1 MLQAQKWVRQFSIT
15 WKNNMDNDAIIV
27 GDVGGTNVRL
37 ALAHKNKQGFIEL
50 SHVGI
55 RSVEEFRSLELALND
70 WLKDIDGKP
79 SQGIFALAGVTG
91 ADEVRFTNSD
101 WVVSASKVKAEFNFK
116 NVQLIND
123 FAAQAMAVPATPF
136 DDLIVVNKAIEIP
149 DAPKVV
155 LGPGTGLGM
164 AGLVKFEN
172 KWHVLPTEGGHQ
184 AFAPRSDIE
193 REILSVLSRAFDAV
207 SFEHVVSGPGLLR
220 LYKCLGA
227 IRGEATP
234 LDTPPEI
241 GEAAARLSS
250 PLAVEA
256 AKTLSLILAT
266 FCANAVLSLGAKG
279 GCVIAG
285 GVAEQLSQFIMTTDF
300 IERYRNIG
308 PMTNFVRDAPVY
320 RNNDKYAA
328 LKGAAMFAQ

>member
-1 MLQAQKWVRQFSIT
+1 MD
-15 WKNNMDNDAIIV
+15 KNAIIV

-37 ALAHKNKQGFIEL
+37 ALAHKKANGFIEL
-50 SHVGI
+50 SHIGI
-55 RSVEEFRSLELALND
+55 KPVDEFRSLELALHD
-70 WLKDIDGKP
+70 WLKEIEFVPK
-79 SQGIFALAGVTG
+79 QGVFALAGVTG

-101 WVVSASKVKAEFNFK
+101 WVVSASKVRAEFDFENI
-116 NVQLIND
+116 QLIND
-123 FAAQAMAVPATPF
+123 FAAQAMAVPATPNE
-136 DDLIVVNKAIEIP
+136 DLIIVNKGNEIS
-149 DAPKVV
+149 DAPKIV

-164 AGLVKFEN
+164 AGLLKIKD
-172 KWHVLPTEGGHQ
+172 KWQVIPTEGGHQ

-207 SFEHVVSGPGLLR
+207 SFEHVLSGPGLLR

-241 GEAAARLSS
+241 GEAAARLAS

-266 FCANAVLSLGAKG
+266 FCANAVLSFGAKG
-279 GCVIAG
+279 GCIIAG

-300 IERYRNIG
+300 IERFRNIG
-308 PMTNFVRDAPVY
+308 PMANYVRDVPVL
-320 RNNDKYAA
+320 RNNDKFAA
-328 LKGAAMFAQ
+328 LKGAAMFAT